1 MTMDLRQ
8 LNKETLKDKPPA
20 MAKIN
25 KMDRIALKTEFYEA
39 IQML

>member
-8 LNKETLKDKPPA
+8 LNKETLNDKPPA

-25 KMDRIALKTEFYEA
+25 EMNRIALKAEFYEA
-39 IQML
+39 IQTL

>member
-1 MTMDLRQ
+1 MSMNLRQ
-8 LNKETLKDKPPA
+8 LNEETLKDKPPA

-25 KMDRIALKTEFYEA
+25 EMNRIALKAEFYEA